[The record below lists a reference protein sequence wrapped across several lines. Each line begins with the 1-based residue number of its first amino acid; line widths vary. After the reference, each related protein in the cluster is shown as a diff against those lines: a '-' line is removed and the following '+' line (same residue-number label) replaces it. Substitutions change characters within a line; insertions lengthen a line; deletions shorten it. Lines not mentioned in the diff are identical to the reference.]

1 MKNNV
6 PVLAQRPSGF
16 SLFLRCCYG
25 YLINGMAVLIIGSIL
40 PSLMK
45 EGGLSF
51 AVAGAMLS
59 CMAVGNFLA
68 CFLFPLLSSRLGT
81 RLSIASASFL
91 MPVALFLLTLLPP
104 VPVLYLLMFLCGIGR
119 GSISI
124 INNRAVNDIFEHPA
138 KMLNYLHCSFAVGAF
153 LAPLATAMMITAG
166 LGWRAIVYIIT
177 ALCASSALLYGTAD
191 YSVMENA
198 QARPAQNRESEAA
211 AERLSGKTT
220 KKQPGT
226 EGSPTAFLRLPD
238 FYCISLL
245 LFFYLGLENCVNGWF
260 VTYLQ
265 STGLVSEAYASTLVS
280 ITWIVIMAGR
290 LFCAAMLGRF
300 SQGLLILIHCLGSL
314 VCFLFLIGSHSLIS
328 VTASLAGLGFFMSG
342 IYPVCIADAGI
353 YIKGSTLGMSVLT
366 ATSALGGIMAPQLIG
381 LIADRTGM
389 VQAITF
395 LAASGFCMAGLAAIH
410 LKAAP
415 HIIRK
420 RPEGYE
426 IKKRN

>member
-1 MKNNV
+1 MNNKIET
-6 PVLAQRPSGF
+6 LAQRPSGF

-45 EGGLSF
+45 EGRLSF

-68 CFLFPLLSSRLGT
+68 CFLFPALSSRLGT
-81 RLSIASASFL
+81 RSSIASASFM
-91 MPVALFLLTLLPP
+91 MPVALLLLTFLPP
-104 VPVLYLLMFLCGIGR
+104 VPVLYLLMFLCGISR

-124 INNRAVNDIFEHPA
+124 LNNRAVNDIFENPA
-138 KMLNYLHCSFAVGAF
+138 RMLNYLHCSFAIGAF
-153 LAPLATAMMITAG
+153 LAPLATALMITAG
-166 LGWRAIVYIIT
+166 LGWRAIVYII
-177 ALCASSALLYGTAD
+177 AGLCASSAFLYGTAD
-191 YSVMENA
+191 YSVMDIAPAHHA
-198 QARPAQNRESEAA
+198 QSMEQEAPSEEASAVKPAD
-211 AERLSGKTT
+211 K
-220 KKQPGT
+220 GT
-226 EGSPTAFLRLPD
+226 SLRFLRCPD

-260 VTYLQ
+260 VTYLE

-300 SQGLLILIHCLGSL
+300 SQGLLILFHCLGSL
-314 VCFLFLIGSHSLIS
+314 ICFLFLISSHSLVF

-366 ATSALGGIMAPQLIG
+366 AISALGGIITPQLIG

-395 LAASGFCMAGLAAIH
+395 LTASGFCMAGLAVIH
-410 LKAAP
+410 LRAMP
-415 HIIRK
+415 RDLRK
-420 RPEGYE
+420 SSEY
-426 IKKRN
+426 I